1 MDKKLKMNSIIH
13 NFNNKNNGG
22 CFTQLFFA
30 IFYFICLFAW
40 FPYSLFIGLGVFFLR
55 KYFTK
60 INKTKKPEKQIVE
73 YYKEVDK
80 RVELLKELKGRFNK
94 SSDPDEIIEYKDIQ
108 IEIFRPIPNKV
119 VTRIRGW
126 DGEIKEKF
134 DPLDSLAEEAGLA
147 ALSSKRF
154 DISAQ
159 VEKRDK
165 ELIKIT
171 NSLGLEN
178 CYFSVQ
184 EAKDVVDII
193 APLLGPKEEYLA
205 KEEMELRKKE
215 NIHFLANVYKQRKNI
230 TSFKQNLSII
240 DNLLNLNPVEFE
252 KWVKI
257 NVFEKEGWQVT
268 ETKIT
273 GDGGI
278 DLVLNQKNEYSIAQC
293 KRYRN
298 TVGEPSLRDFYGT
311 MISEGVSRGYFVTTG
326 LFSLS
331 ALKFAENKP
340 IELIDR
346 RILAQKI
353 SK

>member
-1 MDKKLKMNSIIH
+1 MNSITH
-13 NFNNKNNGG
+13 SFNNKNNGG

-40 FPYSLFIGLGVFFLR
+40 FPYGLFIGLGVYLLR
-55 KYFTK
+55 KHFAK
-60 INKTKKPEKQIVE
+60 VSKTKKLEKQITE

-80 RVELLKELKGRFNK
+80 WIELLKELKGKFDKN
-94 SSDPDEIIEYKDIQ
+94 SDPDEIIEYKDIQ

-126 DGEIKEKF
+126 DGEITESF
-134 DPLDSLAEEAGLA
+134 GSLNSLLDSLAEEASLA
-147 ALSSKRF
+147 ASFSKRF

-159 VEKRDK
+159 IEKRDK
-165 ELIKIT
+165 ELIEIID
-171 NSLGLEN
+171 SLGLEN
-178 CYFSVQ
+178 CYFSIQ
-184 EAKDVVDII
+184 EAKDMVDII
-193 APLLGPKEEYLA
+193 ADGLGPKEEYLA

-240 DNLLNLNPVEFE
+240 DNLLNLSPVEFE

-278 DLVLNQKNEYSIAQC
+278 DLVLNQNNEYSIAQC

-311 MISEGVSRGYFVTTG
+311 MISEGVSRGYFITTG

-346 RILAQKI
+346 RILAQKY
-353 SK
+353 SS